1 MAARAGATAVLFM
14 ALVVC
19 AGLIA
24 TPTEARGVPDVYP
37 AVKNNAASGAATPVG
52 GIRRG
57 RWNMA
62 RRLQGG
68 DAAHKREVPGGPDP
82 QHHH

>member
-1 MAARAGATAVLFM
+1 MAARTGAAVLFL
-14 ALVVC
+14 ALIIC
-19 AGLIA
+19 AGLVTTSA
-24 TPTEARGVPDVYP
+24 EARGVPDVY
-37 AVKNNAASGAATPVG
+37 AAASTNAASGAATAG

-57 RWNMA
+57 RWNNA

>member
-1 MAARAGATAVLFM
+1 MAARTGAAVLFL
-14 ALVVC
+14 ALIIC
-19 AGLIA
+19 AGLVA
-24 TPTEARGVPDVYP
+24 TPTEARGVPDVY
-37 AVKNNAASGAATPVG
+37 AAASTNAASGAATAGG

-57 RWNMA
+57 RWNIA